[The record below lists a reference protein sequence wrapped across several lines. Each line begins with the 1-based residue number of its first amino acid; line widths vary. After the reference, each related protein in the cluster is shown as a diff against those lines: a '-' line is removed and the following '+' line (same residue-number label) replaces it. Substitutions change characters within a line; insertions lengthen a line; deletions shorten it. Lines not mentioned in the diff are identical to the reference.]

1 MVKLTG
7 AMNLADIEG
16 MLMKFFPPEK
26 QQFVPM
32 NVKAIQSGYEAV

>member
-16 MLMKFFPPEK
+16 MLMKFFPPDK
-26 QQFVPM
+26 HQYVPM
-32 NVKAIQSGYEAV
+32 NVKAIQAGYKAV